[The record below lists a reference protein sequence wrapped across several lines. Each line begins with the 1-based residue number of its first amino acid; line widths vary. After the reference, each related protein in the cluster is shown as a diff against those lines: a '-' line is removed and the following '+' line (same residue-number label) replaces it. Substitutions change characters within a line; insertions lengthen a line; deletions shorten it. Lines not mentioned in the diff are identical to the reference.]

1 MGFQT
6 VASQIVLTKLD
17 EYECDAAELCA
28 YATSSVPVGW
38 LSGTQEIEGTLK
50 EATVDV
56 FRDYIIEMLGAPE
69 LTDMSVQMAAE

>member
-1 MGFQT
+1 
-6 VASQIVLTKLD
+6 
-17 EYECDAAELCA
+17 
-28 YATSSVPVGW
+28 VPVGW